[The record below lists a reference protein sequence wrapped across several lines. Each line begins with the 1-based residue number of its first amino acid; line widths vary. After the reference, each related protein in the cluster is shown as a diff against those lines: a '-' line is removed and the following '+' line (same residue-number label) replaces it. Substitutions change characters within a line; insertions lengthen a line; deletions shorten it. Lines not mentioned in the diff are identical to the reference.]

1 MVHVWH
7 PPVNPGTPPPKK
19 KKTGCK
25 NITCKIILPVLKK
38 AYQGKKNPHL
48 PSIENLKEQYSVFVG
63 IINWVNYC
71 TLQGDKFGTT
81 RSLEC

>member
-1 MVHVWH
+1 MYDIHLSIRES
-7 PPVNPGTPPPKK
+7 PP
-19 KKTGCK
+19 KTGCK

-48 PSIENLKEQYSVFVG
+48 PSIENLKEQYSVFLG